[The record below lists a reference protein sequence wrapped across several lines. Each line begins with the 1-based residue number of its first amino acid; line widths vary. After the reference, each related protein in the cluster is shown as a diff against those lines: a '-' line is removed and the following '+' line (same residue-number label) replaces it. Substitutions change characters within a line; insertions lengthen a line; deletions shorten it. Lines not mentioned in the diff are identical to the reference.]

1 MFILLGR
8 SLTAIVLAVAALAC
22 AQPTMAAQPNQFAPS
37 YDFLVARLDEMPSAM
52 EAAALSDAADARARQ
67 ARAIPNPSVAWEKEN
82 IYGSGPY
89 KGVGNA
95 DITASIS
102 QPLELFGQRSAR
114 IGAARAQANAIGLR
128 SEQLRWLAA
137 GRLARVYAEAEA
149 AGRRYDLAAEAL
161 SLTEEDTRAVGLLV
175 KEGREATLRGVQ
187 AESEAEA
194 ARATRDEAR
203 AIRDAAFARLSAI
216 AMLDAPVS
224 AIQDS
229 ILDRAPDAPIVHTNV
244 PLAVQIARAELDA
257 ADRQITV
264 EQRRAR
270 PDLSAT
276 VGMRRF
282 RGTGDDA
289 LTVGLSLSIP
299 LFDRNR
305 GGISAAYADRRAA
318 EARLATQQQE
328 ARADRLG
335 AEATLM
341 ASNTRTRAADSGVQS
356 AEEAYR
362 LARLGFDAGRI
373 SQLELRSTRAALV
386 AARNAAVDARIAR
399 VLAEI
404 ALAGLE
410 GRAPFGETR

>member
-67 ARAIPNPSVAWEKEN
+67 ARAIPNPSVAWEMEN

-194 ARATRDEAR
+194 ARETHAGGVGDRHCR
-203 AIRDAAFARLSAI
+203 LIRHTQGLT
-216 AMLDAPVS
+216 LDA
-224 AIQDS
+224 
-229 ILDRAPDAPIVHTNV
+229 
-244 PLAVQIARAELDA
+244 
-257 ADRQITV
+257 
-264 EQRRAR
+264 RRE
-270 PDLSAT
+270 SW
-276 VGMRRF
+276 
-282 RGTGDDA
+282 
-289 LTVGLSLSIP
+289 
-299 LFDRNR
+299 
-305 GGISAAYADRRAA
+305 
-318 EARLATQQQE
+318 
-328 ARADRLG
+328 RLG
-335 AEATLM
+335 KGV
-341 ASNTRTRAADSGVQS
+341 AA
-356 AEEAYR
+356 
-362 LARLGFDAGRI
+362 
-373 SQLELRSTRAALV
+373 V
-386 AARNAAVDARIAR
+386 AARVGQGVVEGPASGPGRGGQGAR
-399 VLAEI
+399 
-404 ALAGLE
+404 AG
-410 GRAPFGETR
+410 